1 MMRLPAPNVGAEES
15 CSEFEVWGTGA
26 TGIPVPA
33 STMMLPVDEEED
45 LLVPQAQGGLPG
57 VLSQTNPPPTAGS

>member
-1 MMRLPAPNVGAEES
+1 M
-15 CSEFEVWGTGA
+15 WGTGA
-26 TGIPVPA
+26 AGIPVPA
-33 STMMLPVDEEED
+33 STTMLIVGKEED